1 MLLAAECPLAR
12 IVLPRWATEVL
23 ALPNAIGEG
32 SRRRFLVRPVD
43 YQAAERR
50 AAELG
55 AELLGFYHS
64 HPDHPA
70 RPSRYDLDH
79 AWPVF
84 AYVIVAV
91 EGGEP
96 RALTS
101 WRLRDDR
108 SAFDEEPVV
117 VEEPKEALRPFDKAQ
132 GRR

>member
-1 MLLAAECPLAR
+1 MLLPKPYE
-12 IVLPRWATEVL
+12 
-23 ALPNAIGEG
+23 
-32 SRRRFLVRPVD
+32 
-43 YQAAERR
+43 AAERR
-50 AAELG
+50 AAERG
-55 AELLGFYHS
+55 ATLLGFYHS

-108 SAFDEEPVV
+108 SAFDEEPVI
-117 VEEPKEALRPFDKAQ
+117 VESRI
-132 GRR
+132 